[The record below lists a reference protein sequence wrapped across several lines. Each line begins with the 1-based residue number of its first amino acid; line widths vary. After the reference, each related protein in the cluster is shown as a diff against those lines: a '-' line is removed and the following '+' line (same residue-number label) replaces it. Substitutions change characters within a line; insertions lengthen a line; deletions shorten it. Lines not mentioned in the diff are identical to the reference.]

1 MKHRLQEGAGT
12 GEGGKEGAYDV
23 AHSLADEFAIE
34 IKSLAGLGRDGSGD
48 GCGFDEAEDGE
59 GGGAY
64 SSSRVEGGGTNSRGN
79 EEVSEADIGS
89 ISLTISFWKPHFGQV
104 PAQKKLE
111 IRRSRCRSTPRQSAI
126 HNGANMTQAA
136 VISPRAWGEIVS
148 IWEFLGG
155 KAIT

>member
-1 MKHRLQEGAGT
+1 MIARFPGNDEAPFVDHRVSYNDQKARKAGFGYVVGDRSEKKNRQSRPKGREYRGHARSPSALEANGCAREGAGT

-64 SSSRVEGGGTNSRGN
+64 SKFARELEGRWN
-79 EEVSEADIGS
+79 
-89 ISLTISFWKPHFGQV
+89 Q
-104 PAQKKLE
+104 
-111 IRRSRCRSTPRQSAI
+111 
-126 HNGANMTQAA
+126 
-136 VISPRAWGEIVS
+136 
-148 IWEFLGG
+148 
-155 KAIT
+155 